1 MRKWIAGKLFDLALA
16 VDFDATEVNAR
27 TLTTV
32 WDIIRRLHKREAED
46 DAPKR
51 KVGRPKGAKDRVAR
65 KVSTPPKKLGRPLG
79 SKNKPKVVA

>member
-46 DAPKR
+46 NAPKR
-51 KVGRPKGAKDRVAR
+51 KVGRPLGSKDKPGAKRR
-65 KVSTPPKKLGRPLG
+65 TGRPLG